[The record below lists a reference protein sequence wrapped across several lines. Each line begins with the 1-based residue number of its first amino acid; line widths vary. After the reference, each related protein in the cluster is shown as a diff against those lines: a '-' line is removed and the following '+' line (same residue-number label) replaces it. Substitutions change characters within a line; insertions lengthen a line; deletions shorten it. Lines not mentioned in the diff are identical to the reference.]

1 VTRLQDLKISKDLC
15 CPPKCRYLKINPR
28 GTVPTLVH
36 GQHTIHESVRPP
48 SLLGCANAPWTLTV
62 RPSPAT
68 QLLITEYID
77 DAFFD
82 SAPRLLPSDPYE
94 R

>member
-1 VTRLQDLKISKDLC
+1 MASTPSTSQYVPSLC
-15 CPPKCRYLKINPR
+15 C
-28 GTVPTLVH
+28 
-36 GQHTIHESVRPP
+36 
-48 SLLGCANAPWTLTV
+48 AFAPWTLTL
-62 RPSPAT
+62 PPLPAA